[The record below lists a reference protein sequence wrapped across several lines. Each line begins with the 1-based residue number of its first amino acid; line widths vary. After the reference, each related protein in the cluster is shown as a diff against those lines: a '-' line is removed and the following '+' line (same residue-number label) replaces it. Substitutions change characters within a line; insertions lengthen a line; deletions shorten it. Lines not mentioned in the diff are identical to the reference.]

1 MNKIQFNTKI
11 LDITHDKLKT
21 LSKQSGLSI
30 GQLID
35 IMTRKQK
42 SSGLIK

>member
-1 MNKIQFNTKI
+1 MNKKQITTKI
-11 LDITHDKLKT
+11 LDATHDKLKI

-35 IMTRKQK
+35 LMTKKQK
-42 SSGLIK
+42 CITK

>member
-1 MNKIQFNTKI
+1 MNKTQFNTKI
-11 LDITHDKLKT
+11 LDSTHDKLKI

-35 IMTRKQK
+35 LMTRKQK
-42 SSGLIK
+42 CITK

>member
-1 MNKIQFNTKI
+1 MNKKQITTNLKPE
-11 LDITHDKLKT
+11 THDKLKV

-35 IMTRKQK
+35 YMTKKQK
-42 SSGLIK
+42 LVR

>member
-1 MNKIQFNTKI
+1 MNKKQITTKV
-11 LDITHDKLKT
+11 LDTTHDKLKI

-35 IMTRKQK
+35 LMTTKQK
-42 SSGLIK
+42 LVTLK

>member
-1 MNKIQFNTKI
+1 MNKKQITTKI
-11 LDITHDKLKT
+11 LDTTIEKLKT

-35 IMTRKQK
+35 IMTKKQK
-42 SSGLIK
+42 LVTLK

>member
-1 MNKIQFNTKI
+1 MNKKQITTKV
-11 LDITHDKLKT
+11 LDSTKEKLKV

-35 IMTRKQK
+35 LMTKKQK
-42 SSGLIK
+42 LVIR

>member
-11 LDITHDKLKT
+11 LDSTHEKLKV

-30 GQLID
+30 GQIID
-35 IMTRKQK
+35 LMTRKQK
-42 SSGLIK
+42 LVIR

>member
-1 MNKIQFNTKI
+1 MNKKQITTKI
-11 LDITHDKLKT
+11 LDSTKEKLKT

-35 IMTRKQK
+35 LMTKKQK
-42 SSGLIK
+42 CITK

>member
-1 MNKIQFNTKI
+1 MNKKQITTKV
-11 LDITHDKLKT
+11 LDLTHDKLKT

-35 IMTRKQK
+35 YMTKKQK
-42 SSGLIK
+42 LVTLK

>member
-1 MNKIQFNTKI
+1 MNKKQITTNLKPE
-11 LDITHDKLKT
+11 THDKLKI

-35 IMTRKQK
+35 LMTKKQK
-42 SSGLIK
+42 CITK

>member
-1 MNKIQFNTKI
+1 MNKTQFNTKI
-11 LDITHDKLKT
+11 LNTTHDKLKI

-35 IMTRKQK
+35 LMTRKQK
-42 SSGLIK
+42 LVIK